1 MEEMGVRQFAK
12 ETLKS
17 FKKTPVSFQAIF
29 FADKIIVNVVIDG
42 AADATFDLP
51 LSTHSAIS
59 TALQLED
66 SLPVEPVVLVGD
78 PQNIKMQV
86 IAAQI
91 GKVVLHLKHPRNV
104 ILSIGTR
111 WFGRGDSTN
120 EDDFEKVAF
129 VLENV
134 KSLLQ

>member
-1 MEEMGVRQFAK
+1 MDEIGVKQFAK
-12 ETLKS
+12 ETQTS
-17 FKKTPVSFQAIF
+17 FNETPVDFQAVY
-29 FADKIIVNVVIDG
+29 FADKIIVNVVIAG
-42 AADATFDLP
+42 AADATFDIP

-120 EDDFEKVAF
+120 DDDFEKVAF

-134 KSLLQ
+134 KALLQ